1 VIAWGEFMSISRNGG
16 PIQSRRTSRP
26 RSPAS
31 GGSASPP
38 RQVASEAKLFVAKR
52 LFLAPA
58 LFSGAI
64 NILMLAGSLFMLQVY
79 DRVLPSRSIPTLVA
93 LVVLVGVLYAFT
105 AALELVRSRIFA
117 RIGRQFDAGVAPM
130 VFAFNVRLGG
140 AGASGS
146 AFRDLEQ
153 VRNVLASGAPAALFD
168 LPWTPLYVVLLTLLH
183 PWLGAMGVLG
193 VVLLASLTWLTD
205 RATTPLQRGAAA
217 EASEASALAET
228 VRRAFETTRPLGMD
242 RFLGARWRV
251 KHAAAGQ
258 SVVRS
263 SDAASFYTGLSR
275 FVRMTLQSLVLA
287 LGAYLVISD
296 KATGGVMIGS
306 SVLFGRALSPIE
318 SAIAHWRGFVAARQ
332 AYGRLGRMAQAGE
345 KAPEIQLP
353 QPNTSLVVAN
363 LVVGLEPGRA
373 PVLKDLAF
381 SLRAGD
387 GMGVIGPSGS
397 GKSTLARTLVGLL
410 PAQRGAV
417 RFDDAL
423 LGQWSSADAAR
434 FIGYLPQEVEL
445 FAGSIAENIGRYDPS
460 ASDADILRAAEA
472 AGLST
477 LIRELPEGF
486 DTRVGERG
494 SGLSAGQRQRIA
506 LARALFG
513 DPFLLVLDEPNS
525 ALDAAGEAAL
535 SRAVLGHRR
544 RGGVVVLVAH
554 RPSALQAVNKVLVL
568 ANGVQRAFGPRDETL
583 KQVLVA
589 TPAQASAEASQ

>member
-1 VIAWGEFMSISRNGG
+1 MSFGG
-16 PIQSRRTSRP
+16 GGKSNRRRGP
-26 RSPAS
+26 QPFDAPAS
-31 GGSASPP
+31 GGLKPP
-38 RQVASEAKLFVAKR
+38 QALPEAKLVIAKR

-64 NILMLAGSLFMLQVY
+64 NVLMLAGSLFMLQVY

-93 LVVLVGVLYAFT
+93 LIVLVSVLYAFT

-168 LPWTPLYVVLLTLLH
+168 LPWTPIYVVLLTLLH
-183 PWLGAMGVLG
+183 PLLGAMGVFG
-193 VVLLASLTWLTD
+193 VALLAGLTWLTD
-205 RATTPLQRGAAA
+205 RATAPLQRGAATQA
-217 EASEASALAET
+217 GEASNLAET
-228 VRRAFETTRPLGMD
+228 VRRAAETTRPLGMD
-242 RFLGARWRV
+242 RFLGARWRAQ
-251 KHAAAGQ
+251 HAAAGQ

-332 AYGRLGRMAQAGE
+332 AYDRLGRMAQASE
-345 KAPEIQLP
+345 REPEIQLP
-353 QPNTSLVVAN
+353 QPRVSLAVAN
-363 LVVGLEPGRA
+363 LVVGLEAGRP
-373 PVLKDLAF
+373 PVLKDLTF
-381 SLRAGD
+381 SLQAGD
-387 GMGVIGPSGS
+387 GLGVIGPSGS
-397 GKSTLARTLVGLL
+397 GKSTLVRTLVGLL
-410 PAQRGAV
+410 PAQRGGV

-423 LGQWSSADAAR
+423 LSQWSSAEAAR

-445 FAGSIAENIGRYDPS
+445 FAGSIAENIGRFDPS
-460 ASDADILRAAEA
+460 ASDADVLRAAEA

-477 LIRELPEGF
+477 MIRELPEGF

-494 SGLSAGQRQRIA
+494 SGLSAGQRQRLA
-506 LARALFG
+506 LARALFR
-513 DPFLLVLDEPNS
+513 DPFVLVLDEPNS

-535 SRAVLGHRR
+535 SRAILGHRR

-554 RPSALQAVNKVLVL
+554 RPSALQATNKVLVL
-568 ANGVQRAFGPRDETL
+568 ANGIQRAFGPRDETL
-583 KQVLVA
+583 KQVFVA
-589 TPAQASAEASQ
+589 ASASPSPANAEAPR